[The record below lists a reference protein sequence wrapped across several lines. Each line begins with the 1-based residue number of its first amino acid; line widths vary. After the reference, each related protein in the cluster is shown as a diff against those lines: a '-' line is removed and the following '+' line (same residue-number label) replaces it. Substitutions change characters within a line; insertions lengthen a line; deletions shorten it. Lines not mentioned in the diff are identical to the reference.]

1 MSTQFPEAFDPATHE
16 GNSWDVLPAGEY
28 VAQVVEAS
36 IQQPNSGD
44 GYYLSLT
51 WKIIEGAYEGRQVWQ
66 RITYQHSSE
75 QAQTFGRKTLKDLCV
90 ATEVA
95 EQVDDAEVF
104 LFKPV
109 RIRLGI
115 ERDKQGVY
123 PDENRISRIM
133 SLETKP
139 VETEQP
145 ARPAAPATKA
155 AVASGVPRNPQRP
168 RSLARAT
175 LRRTGR
181 CPLGHDTG
189 HLPHV
194 RASSVSTRGDL
205 RARDLLVAGWRQSA
219 RNDGDGNRQERRHR
233 APGPRHFA
241 PLSNT
246 ASSGC
251 DPRPRIDRQ
260 DLEPLLAL
268 WPEAPVGINSAGI
281 GQRERDAPIIF
292 AGVQSVWRDAAQLG
306 ARHLVLIDEAHLVA
320 TRRRRN
326 VSQAVV

>member
-1 MSTQFPEAFDPATHE
+1 MSTQFPEAFDPATQE

-44 GYYLSLT
+44 GYYLALT

-75 QAQTFGRKTLKDLCV
+75 QAQTIGRKTLKDLCV

-123 PDENRISRIM
+123 PDKNRISRIM

-155 AVASGVPRNPQRP
+155 AAASGVPRNPGGPAPWHAQR
-168 RSLARAT
+168 
-175 LRRTGR
+175 
-181 CPLGHDTG
+181 
-189 HLPHV
+189 
-194 RASSVSTRGDL
+194 
-205 RARDLLVAGWRQSA
+205 
-219 RNDGDGNRQERRHR
+219 
-233 APGPRHFA
+233 
-241 PLSNT
+241 
-246 ASSGC
+246 
-251 DPRPRIDRQ
+251 
-260 DLEPLLAL
+260 
-268 WPEAPVGINSAGI
+268 
-281 GQRERDAPIIF
+281 
-292 AGVQSVWRDAAQLG
+292 
-306 ARHLVLIDEAHLVA
+306 
-320 TRRRRN
+320 
-326 VSQAVV
+326 